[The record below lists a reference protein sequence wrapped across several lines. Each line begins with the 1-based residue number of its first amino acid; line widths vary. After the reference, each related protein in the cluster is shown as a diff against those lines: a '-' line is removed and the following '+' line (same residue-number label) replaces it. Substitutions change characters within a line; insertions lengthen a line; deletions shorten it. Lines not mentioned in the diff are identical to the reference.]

1 MSTYKEY
8 VLSTNNL
15 QLPKEYDDEKAI
27 GLLLYH
33 LIMLNPGDNTLYPEM
48 GVGLTTK
55 WRYMKKDDLSSL
67 SSCIKKQIQLYLPQ
81 LQAVNVELKTNNVNN
96 SLTIG
101 ISTDDT
107 MYSFDTNELE
117 TPITLSDFN

>member
-67 SSCIKKQIQLYLPQ
+67 STCIKKQIQLYLPQ
-81 LQAVNVELKTNNVNN
+81 LQAVNVELETNNVNN